1 MKSSGWALAL
11 IASAVALTAAH
22 PPSPGQD
29 ANASK
34 SSGQAAFDRVC
45 HICHGPEGRGDGAPR
60 LVPFDRSYEE
70 LLAIV
75 RDGRGEMPPIS
86 ERRLKDEEVA
96 QIIEYLKSLST
107 AQP

>member
-1 MKSSGWALAL
+1 MKPSGWALAL
-11 IASAVALTAAH
+11 ITSAVTVTAAH
-22 PPSPGQD
+22 PPAVAQD
-29 ANASK
+29 AKGSK
-34 SSGQAAFDRVC
+34 SSGQAAYGRVC
-45 HICHGPEGRGDGAPR
+45 HICHGPEGRGDAAPR

-96 QIIEYLKSLST
+96 QIVEYLKSLST

>member
-1 MKSSGWALAL
+1 MKPSGWAPAL
-11 IASAVALTAAH
+11 ITSAIALTAAQ
-22 PPSPGQD
+22 PPAAAQD
-29 ANASK
+29 AKGSK
-34 SSGQAAFDRVC
+34 SSGQAAYNRVC
-45 HICHGPEGRGDGAPR
+45 HICHGPEGRGDAAPR

-96 QIIEYLKSLST
+96 QIVEYLHDLSV
-107 AQP
+107 AR

>member
-1 MKSSGWALAL
+1 MTSSGWALAL

-22 PPSPGQD
+22 PPPVAQD
-29 ANASK
+29 AKGST

-96 QIIEYLKSLST
+96 QIVEYLHDLSV
-107 AQP
+107 AR

>member
-1 MKSSGWALAL
+1 MKPSGWAVAL
-11 IASAVALTAAH
+11 ITSAVILTAAH
-22 PPSPGQD
+22 PPAVAQD
-29 ANASK
+29 AKGSK
-34 SSGQAAFDRVC
+34 SSGQPAYDRVC
-45 HICHGPEGRGDGAPR
+45 QICHGPGGRGDGAPR
-60 LVPFDRSYEE
+60 LIPFDRSYEE

-96 QIIEYLKSLST
+96 QVVEYLKSLSA

>member
-1 MKSSGWALAL
+1 MKPSGWALAL
-11 IASAVALTAAH
+11 ITSAVALTAAH
-22 PPSPGQD
+22 PPAVAQD
-29 ANASK
+29 AVGSQ
-34 SSGQAAFDRVC
+34 SSGQAAYDRVC
-45 HICHGPEGRGDGAPR
+45 HICHGPEGRGDAAPR

-86 ERRLKDEEVA
+86 EKRLKDEEVA
-96 QIIEYLKSLST
+96 QIVEYLKSLST

>member
-1 MKSSGWALAL
+1 MKPSGWALAL
-11 IASAVALTAAH
+11 TTSAVTLTAAH
-22 PPSPGQD
+22 PPAVAQD
-29 ANASK
+29 AKGSE
-34 SSGQAAFDRVC
+34 SSGKPAYDRVC

-86 ERRLKDEEVA
+86 QRRLKDEEVA
-96 QIIEYLKSLST
+96 QIVEYLKSLST

>member
-1 MKSSGWALAL
+1 MKPSGWALAL
-11 IASAVALTAAH
+11 TTSAVTLTAAH
-22 PPSPGQD
+22 PPAVAQD
-29 ANASK
+29 AKGSK
-34 SSGQAAFDRVC
+34 STGQPAYDRVC

-60 LVPFDRSYEE
+60 LIPFDRSYEE

-96 QIIEYLKSLST
+96 QIVEYLKSLSA

>member
-1 MKSSGWALAL
+1 MKPSGWALAL
-11 IASAVALTAAH
+11 ITSAVTLTAAH
-22 PPSPGQD
+22 LPEGAQDVKGSKSPGQP
-29 ANASK
+29 AY
-34 SSGQAAFDRVC
+34 DRVC

-60 LVPFDRSYEE
+60 LIPFDRSYEE

-86 ERRLKDEEVA
+86 LRRLKDEEVA
-96 QIIEYLKSLST
+96 QIVEYLKSLST